1 MASDP
6 KAVAE
11 RYFSYM
17 QAGDLAVLD
26 LFSDEAT
33 LQGLGMRRQGRAEIE
48 AFYSGIIAGARPSP
62 SPAGPLLCEGNRAI
76 AEVVI
81 ELGNGTRISAI
92 DVFVVED
99 GRIQSLTYYI
109 ADIPPRDECASGAT
123 S

>member
-1 MASDP
+1 MANDP

-11 RYFSYM
+11 RYFSCM
-17 QAGDLAVLD
+17 RAGDLAVLD
-26 LFSDEAT
+26 LFSDDAT

-48 AFYSGIIAGARPSP
+48 AFYSGVVAGARPSP
-62 SPAGPLLCEGNRAI
+62 SLSGPLLCEGNRAI

-81 ELGNGTRISAI
+81 ELGNGTRIPAI

-109 ADIPPRDECASGAT
+109 ADIPSPVS
-123 S
+123 

>member
-11 RYFSYM
+11 RYFSCM
-17 QAGDLAVLD
+17 KAGDLAVLD
-26 LFSDEAT
+26 LFGDEAT

-48 AFYSGIIAGARPSP
+48 AFYSGVIAGARPSP
-62 SPAGPLLCEGNRAI
+62 SPAGPMLCEGNRAI

-81 ELGNGTRISAI
+81 ELGNGTRIPAI

-109 ADIPPRDECASGAT
+109 ADIPPPDECASGAT
-123 S
+123 P

>member
-11 RYFSYM
+11 RYFSCM
-17 QAGDLAVLD
+17 KAGDLAVLD
-26 LFSDEAT
+26 LFSDEAV
-33 LQGLGMRRQGRAEIE
+33 LQGLGMRRQGRSEIE
-48 AFYSGIIAGARPSP
+48 AFYSGIISGARPSP
-62 SPAGPLLCEGNRAI
+62 SPAGPMLSEGDRVI

-81 ELGNGTRISAI
+81 ELENGTRIPAI

-109 ADIPPRDECASGAT
+109 ADIPPSN
-123 S
+123 